1 MLSGEVMYRKVLF
14 PTDFSEVAE
23 GILEWIAGLKDIGI
37 KEIVLVRVI
46 NLTKV
51 VGVTSG
57 FNIDSWIKYEE
68 EESEK
73 KLSELVEYLKIRGFS
88 ARYPTPVPRGD
99 PVSEIVKTA
108 EKEKVSFIVIGSK
121 GKGFLKEILMGS
133 VSEGVVR
140 KSTVPVMLVKPK
152 CFKTEDGKLRCELY
166 RNPFERILFAYDLSE
181 YSHKVLEHVKIAAL
195 SGGKD
200 AIILNVIEDKLDE
213 REKLLNSAK
222 EELEREGI
230 NVKVTVK
237 KGTPYKEIIKTAEEE
252 DASIIMMGSRG
263 LGFIGG
269 MLLGST
275 TDSVI
280 RHSKTP
286 VFVFKY

>member
-1 MLSGEVMYRKVLF
+1 MYKKILF

-23 GILEWIAGLKDIGI
+23 GILEWISGLKDIGI
-37 KEIVLVRVI
+37 EEIVLVRVI

-57 FNIDSWIKYEE
+57 FNIESWIKYEE

-73 KLSELVEYLKIRGFS
+73 KLSKLVDYLKQRGFN
-88 ARYPTPVPRGD
+88 ARYVTPIPRGD

-108 EKEKVSFIVIGSK
+108 ENEKVFFIVIGSK
-121 GKGFLKEILMGS
+121 GKGFFKEILMGS

-140 KSTVPVMLVKPK
+140 RSTVPVLLVKPK
-152 CFKTEDGKLRCELY
+152 CFKTDDGKIRCELH

-181 YSHKVLEHVKIAAL
+181 YSLKVLEHVKIASV
-195 SGGKD
+195 SGGKEV
-200 AIILNVIEDKLDE
+200 IILNVLEDKLE
-213 REKLLNSAK
+213 EKREELLNSAK

-230 NVKVTVK
+230 RVKVAVK
-237 KGTPYKEIIKTAEEE
+237 KGTPYKEIIKTAEDE
-252 DASIIMMGSRG
+252 DASIIMMGSQG

-275 TDSVI
+275 TDSVV
-280 RHSKTP
+280 RHSKIP

>member
-1 MLSGEVMYRKVLF
+1 MYRKVLF

-23 GILEWIAGLKDIGI
+23 GILEWIAGLKNIGI
-37 KEIVLVRVI
+37 EEIVLVRVI

-57 FNIDSWIKYEE
+57 FNIESWIKHEE
-68 EESEK
+68 EESER
-73 KLSELVEYLKIRGFS
+73 KLSELVEYLRLRGFN
-88 ARYPTPVPRGD
+88 AHFPVPVPRGD

-108 EKEKVSFIVIGSK
+108 ENEKVSFIVIGSK

-152 CFKTEDGKLRCELY
+152 CFKTEDGKLRCELH
-166 RNPFERILFAYDLSE
+166 RNPFEKILFAYDLSE
-181 YSHKVLEHVKIAAL
+181 YSQKVLEHVKTAAL
-195 SGGKD
+195 SGGRD
-200 AIILNVIEDKLDE
+200 VIILNVVENKLDK
-213 REKLLNSAK
+213 REELLSSAK
-222 EELEREGI
+222 EELEKAGI
-230 NVKVTVK
+230 NVKVAVK

-275 TDSVI
+275 TDSVV
-280 RHSKTP
+280 RHSRIP